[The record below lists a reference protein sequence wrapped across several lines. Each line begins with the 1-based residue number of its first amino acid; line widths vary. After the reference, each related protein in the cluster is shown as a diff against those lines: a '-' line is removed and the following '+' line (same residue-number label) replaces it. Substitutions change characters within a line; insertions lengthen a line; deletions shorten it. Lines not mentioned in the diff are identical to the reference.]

1 MYKYYFSKDNLL
13 KYGKHYRGS
22 LALADTELL
31 MYWPKGNED
40 PVSPDDFMTLVTL
53 RQRIFKTIK
62 GN

>member
-31 MYWPKGNED
+31 MYWPKG
-40 PVSPDDFMTLVTL
+40 
-53 RQRIFKTIK
+53 
-62 GN
+62 